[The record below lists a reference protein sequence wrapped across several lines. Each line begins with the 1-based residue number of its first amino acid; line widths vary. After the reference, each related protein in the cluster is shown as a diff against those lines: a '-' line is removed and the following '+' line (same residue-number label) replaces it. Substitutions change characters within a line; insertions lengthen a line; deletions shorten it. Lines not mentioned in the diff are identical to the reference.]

1 MYQGIIG
8 VERGFTAPKGP
19 PQKDFGTGLIYFN
32 ARYYDPELG
41 TFISPDT
48 IVPDATNLFAYN
60 RYMYVAGNPLRLTD
74 SSGHVWETVVDAVS
88 VGYGI
93 YDIYQNGLN
102 WENGTSLAVDVV
114 STAVP
119 FMPAPGACVR
129 WCDDAVQYGDDAWQ
143 WGKNKADDAW
153 RWATGKGDEVADGA
167 KAVDNIPCPNSFSG
181 DTLVM
186 TAGGAKPIAELVEGD
201 IVLAYNEAT
210 GKVGPYPIVDT
221 ISHVDPTIVL
231 LTIDGELIETTA
243 GHPFYELESAPWLA
257 VGQTEGRWTDALD
270 LRAGDRVW
278 KADGTSGVVQSVAVA
293 PVPQRMY
300 NLTVA
305 EAHTFFVGDGQ
316 WLVHNCNP
324 SYPKDFATKNTKNWS
339 AQFNSERDARALAR
353 EKLGKNPVEVEPNK
367 WRSQDGKWQYRAKP
381 GDLEENHLHLEELNP
396 TTGEVLQNLHLR
408 WK

>member
-1 MYQGIIG
+1 MHQDQIGNLVLVTSGGNRVDDQTFYAYGKIRSGGIG
-8 VERGFTAPKGP
+8 VERSFTGQ
-19 PQKDFGTGLIYFN
+19 QKDFGTGLIYFN
-32 ARYYDPELG
+32 ARYYDPDLG

-48 IVPDATNLFAYN
+48 VVPDPTNLFAYN

-167 KAVDNIPCPNSFSG
+167 KSVDNIPCPNSFSG

-243 GHPFYELESAPWLA
+243 EHPFYEMEGAPWL
-257 VGQTEGRWTDALD
+257 VMGQTEGRWTDALD

-316 WLVHNCNP
+316 WLVHNCEN
-324 SYPKDFATKNTKNWS
+324 
-339 AQFNSERDARALAR
+339 LV
-353 EKLGKNPVEVEPNK
+353 KLVE
-367 WRSQDGKWQYRAKP
+367 QDGDIVELLAKGANGDITIITQMTKEGDQLILNGLHMDGP
-381 GDLEENHLHLEELNP
+381 GAGKSGISE
-396 TTGEVLQNLHLR
+396 
-408 WK
+408 

>member
-1 MYQGIIG
+1 M
-8 VERGFTAPKGP
+8 P
-19 PQKDFGTGLIYFN
+19 
-32 ARYYDPELG
+32 DP
-41 TFISPDT
+41 
-48 IVPDATNLFAYN
+48 TNLFAYN

-93 YDIYQNGLN
+93 DHIYQNGLN
-102 WENGTSLAVDVV
+102 WENGTSPAVDVV

-119 FMPAPGACVR
+119 FVPAPGACVR
-129 WCDDAVQYGDDAWQ
+129 WCDDAVQYSDDAWQ

-153 RWATGKGDEVADGA
+153 QWATGKGDEVADGA
-167 KAVDNIPCPNSFSG
+167 KSVDNIPCANSFSA

-243 GHPFYELESAPWLA
+243 EHPFYELESAPWLA

-270 LRAGDRVW
+270 LQAGDLVW
-278 KADGTSGVVQSVAVA
+278 QADGTTGVVQSREIVARE
-293 PVPQRMY
+293 QRMY

-305 EAHTFFVGDGQ
+305 EAHTFFVGQQQ
-316 WLVHNCNP
+316 WLVHNAGPCGVTLQSKAGVVADAHLKGYHINITNLRKGGVELSLQP
-324 SYPKDFATKNTKNWS
+324 GANNTI
-339 AQFNSERDARALAR
+339 LASVI
-353 EKLGKNPVEVEPNK
+353 K
-367 WRSQDGKWQYRAKP
+367 
-381 GDLEENHLHLEELNP
+381 
-396 TTGEVLQNLHLR
+396 
-408 WK
+408 